1 MRTKRRR
8 TTKRRRS
15 RKQVSKTRAKRFLP
29 RRLRGGSEGSEEHQ
43 ARVLKLVQAAGLKAF
58 ATPWTPVAARD
69 SDIAVSELAAI
80 SLTQSDNDE
89 AARYMEQSKA
99 AKQIKGDQ
107 EMAQALSMA
116 PGSFR
121 GGPSQMNRVG
131 QVKARV
137 NQDYQKP
144 SYERAMPCKVDD
156 VVTIL
161 EEDGEWSKVRNQ
173 SREEGWVPS
182 SFLEIK
188 GAGPEPDPDEIAAKV
203 CEAYYKREINDYILS
218 EEDVALIN
226 TLWEARQE
234 RDAQGITMDELN
246 EYLWN
251 SQMRVPI
258 PGSDR
263 YTPGQRKDAGSVMS
277 DEEIRRGLFNR
288 ELPSPELLE
297 DERRKQDHADTSP
310 LFIYSER
317 MLLLKRQELEKKI
330 AQRIKDAVSR
340 GRDAIEFTM
349 TLKGPYGKP
358 FYRGPKEAL
367 S

>member
-1 MRTKRRR
+1 MRTKRRGR

-29 RRLRGGSEGSEEHQ
+29 RRLRGGSGSPEERRAQ
-43 ARVLKLVQAAGLKAF
+43 VLEAARAAGMA
-58 ATPWTPVAARD
+58 AIGPVAAID
-69 SDIAVSELAAI
+69 SKRAAAI
-80 SLTQSDNDE
+80 SLTQGERE
-89 AARYMEQSKA
+89 AARGFVERSRA
-99 AKQIKGDQ
+99 AKQIEEDRA
-107 EMAQALSMA
+107 MAQALAVESGYTGGTSHM
-116 PGSFR
+116 GR
-121 GGPSQMNRVG
+121 GGE
-131 QVKARV
+131 VKARV
-137 NQDYQKP
+137 NQDYLNP
-144 SYERAMPCKVDD
+144 SHERAMPCRVDD
-156 VVTIL
+156 VVTFL
-161 EEDGEWSKVRNQ
+161 RVDGEWAQVSKQ
-173 SREEGWVPS
+173 SGEVGWVPY

-188 GAGPEPDPDEIAAKV
+188 KAGPDPDEIAAKV
-203 CEAYYKREINDYILS
+203 CEAYYKREIYDYILS

-226 TLWEARQE
+226 TLWEERQE
-234 RDAQGITMDELN
+234 RDAQGITMDELT

-251 SQMRVPI
+251 SEMRVPI
-258 PGSDR
+258 PGSDS
-263 YTPGQRKDAGSVMS
+263 YTPEQRKEAGSVMS

-297 DERRKQDHADTSP
+297 SDRRKQDHVDTSP

-317 MLLLKRQELEKKI
+317 AFLLKQQELEKKI

-349 TLKGPYGKP
+349 TLRGPSGKP